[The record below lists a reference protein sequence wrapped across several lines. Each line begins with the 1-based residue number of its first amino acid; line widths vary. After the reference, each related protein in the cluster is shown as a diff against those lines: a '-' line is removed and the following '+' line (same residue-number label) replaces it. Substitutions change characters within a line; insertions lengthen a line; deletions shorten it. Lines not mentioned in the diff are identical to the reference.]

1 MLKIMFKMVRRDT
14 LFFFGKTDADGK
26 EPVCSQN
33 QIKACEAQK
42 LVNFSVMSA
51 ILIKKIT
58 TSPHKPC
65 ISGLASWS
73 T

>member
-1 MLKIMFKMVRRDT
+1 MVRRVT
-14 LFFFGKTDADGK
+14 LFFFRKTDVDGK

-33 QIKACEAQK
+33 QIKAREAQK

-51 ILIKKIT
+51 ILIKKLLPLPT
-58 TSPHKPC
+58 N
-65 ISGLASWS
+65 LASLVLLLGVRKIYDYH